1 MGMMAKSQIFAITLT
16 TLTLHA
22 YSDYFVIHIL
32 LYWVLE
38 DSQRAFVHKQPSTNL
53 TMLLNTAEN
62 LTPYQGCR
70 EHGGPFTASYSIC
83 TSLCSAV

>member
-22 YSDYFVIHIL
+22 YSDYFVIHLL

-38 DSQRAFVHKQPSTNL
+38 DGQRAFVHKQPSTNL
-53 TMLLNTAEN
+53 TMLLNTAEKFN
-62 LTPYQGCR
+62 SLSGLQRTWRPL
-70 EHGGPFTASYSIC
+70 YS
-83 TSLCSAV
+83 TL